1 MKAAIIKLH
10 IAVFLWG
17 FTAILG
23 KLISLNEVILVWYRL
38 IIVFV
43 AILATV
49 IYKNELQKISA
60 KHIKQL
66 LFYGAI
72 ITIHW
77 IFFYGSIKYSN
88 ISIALVCLSSTG
100 VMAAILE
107 PILLKHRIKAI
118 EVLLG
123 GLAVIGIALIFHFE
137 TKFRTGIVLGL
148 LAAFFTVL
156 FSVLN
161 KKVVSIIHART
172 IMLYEYLGGIL
183 IITILLPFYHYFFP
197 EAALIPTITDT
208 GWLIILSIC
217 LTILPMN
224 LTLQALQKI
233 SAFTLNLVLNLEPVY
248 GIVLAFVFFKENK
261 ELSSNFYWGLFFIFL
276 AVVFQMIRILKK
288 RKI

>member
-1 MKAAIIKLH
+1 MKTAILKLH
-10 IAVFLWG
+10 LAVFLWG

-38 IIVFV
+38 IIVFI
-43 AILATV
+43 AILGTV
-49 IYKNELQKISA
+49 IYKKELQKISTNQ
-60 KHIKQL
+60 IKQL

-107 PILLKHRIKAI
+107 PLLLKHSVKPI

-123 GLAVIGIALIFHFE
+123 SLAVIGIGLIFHFE
-137 TKFRTGIVLGL
+137 TKFRTGIILGL

-156 FSVLN
+156 FSILN
-161 KKVVSIIHART
+161 KKVVTIIHAST
-172 IMLYEYLGGIL
+172 IMLYEYLGGII
-183 IITILLPFYHYFFP
+183 IITALLPLYHYFFP
-197 EAALIPTITDT
+197 KATLVPTTADAM
-208 GWLIILSIC
+208 WLIILSIC

-248 GIVLAFVFFKENK
+248 GIALAFIFFKENK
-261 ELSSNFYWGLFFIFL
+261 ELSSNFYWGLLLIFL
-276 AVVFQMIRILKK
+276 AVVFQMIRILRKK
-288 RKI
+288 A

>member
-1 MKAAIIKLH
+1 MKTAILKLH
-10 IAVFLWG
+10 LAVFLWG

-38 IIVFV
+38 IIVFI
-43 AILATV
+43 AILGTL
-49 IYKNELQKISA
+49 IYKKELQKISTNQ
-60 KHIKQL
+60 IKQL

-107 PILLKHRIKAI
+107 PILLRHRIKPI

-123 GLAVIGIALIFHFE
+123 SLAVIGIGLIFHFE

-156 FSVLN
+156 FSILN
-161 KKVVSIIHART
+161 KKVVTIIHAST
-172 IMLYEYLGGIL
+172 IMLYEYLGGII
-183 IITILLPFYHYFFP
+183 IITALLPLYHYFFP
-197 EAALIPTITDT
+197 KATLVPTTADAM
-208 GWLIILSIC
+208 WLIILSIC

-248 GIVLAFVFFKENK
+248 GIALAFIFFKENK
-261 ELSSNFYWGLFFIFL
+261 ELSSNFYWGLLLICL
-276 AVVFQMIRILKK
+276 AVVFQMIRILRKK
-288 RKI
+288 A

>member
-1 MKAAIIKLH
+1 MKTAILKLH
-10 IAVFLWG
+10 FAVFLWG

-23 KLISLNEVILVWYRL
+23 KLISLNEVILVGYRL
-38 IIVFV
+38 IIVFI
-43 AILATV
+43 AILGTV
-49 IYKNELQKISA
+49 IYKKELQKIST
-60 KHIKQL
+60 KQIKQL

-107 PILLKHRIKAI
+107 PILLRHRIKPI

-123 GLAVIGIALIFHFE
+123 SLAVIGIGLIFHFE
-137 TKFRTGIVLGL
+137 TKFRTGILLGL

-156 FSVLN
+156 FSILN
-161 KKVVSIIHART
+161 KKVVTIIHART
-172 IMLYEYLGGIL
+172 IMLYEYLGGII
-183 IITILLPFYHYFFP
+183 IITALLPLYLYFFP
-197 EAALIPTITDT
+197 KATLVPTTADAM
-208 GWLIILSIC
+208 WLIILSIC

-248 GIVLAFVFFKENK
+248 GIALAFIFFKENK
-261 ELSSNFYWGLFFIFL
+261 ELSSNFYWGLLLIFL
-276 AVVFQMIRILKK
+276 AVVFQMFRILRKK
-288 RKI
+288 T